1 MLRLYIR
8 DEETGLTHECPLTE
22 NHEGGSPV
30 VSVDWSLEEAVPAL
44 AEKIARHKDIPI
56 MQVLLNRPP
65 LKIVA
70 KWTVENGS

>member
-8 DEETGLTHECPLTE
+8 DEETGLTLECPSSQTWERDSPLTGIE
-22 NHEGGSPV
+22 
-30 VSVDWSLEEAVPAL
+30 WALEEAVPKL
-44 AEKIARHKDIPI
+44 AEMIAREKDIPI

-70 KWTVENGS
+70 KWKPENG

>member
-8 DEETGLTHECPLTE
+8 DEETGLTHECPMTE
-22 NHEGGSPV
+22 NHKGDSPI
-30 VSVDWSLEEAVPAL
+30 VSVEWPLEEAVPKL
-44 AEKIARHKDIPI
+44 AEAIARHKDIPV

-70 KWTVENGS
+70 KWTPENDA